1 MISNTIN
8 NLLFFRFHNLLNE
21 TSINHYTSTRVGGVS
36 KDHLAGLNLGYTVND
51 NPLFVDKNIE
61 LLAEATEISKKYMV
75 FPKQTNGANIAIV
88 KSVNDVFYDT
98 DALITN
104 IPGICIGVRTADC
117 VPILI
122 YEPEKKVIAAVHSG
136 WKGTVEKISQ
146 KAIRIMIDQ
155 FGANPEKIIVGIGP
169 SISPD
174 VYEVGADVIQLAK
187 HSFGEKPILKP
198 IPDSNKAFFNLW
210 EANKLVL
217 KESGVPEN
225 NLEVA
230 EMCTYSNPDLFY
242 SARRDGKNTGR
253 LATGIMILK

>member
-1 MISNTIN
+1 MISTTIN
-8 NLLFFRFHNLLNE
+8 KLTFFRFHNLSKE
-21 TSINHYTSTRVGGVS
+21 PSIKHYTSTRTGGIS
-36 KDHLAGLNLGYTVND
+36 KDHLASLNLGYTVND
-51 NPLFVDKNIE
+51 NPLLVEKNIE
-61 LLAEATEISKKYMV
+61 LLAMATEIKQKCMI
-75 FPKQTNGANIAIV
+75 FPKQTNGTNIAIV
-88 KSVNDVFYDT
+88 KSVTDVYYDT

-155 FGANPEKIIVGIGP
+155 FGADPEKMIAGIGP

-174 VYEVGADVIQLAK
+174 VYEIGPDVIKPVKQ
-187 HSFGEKPILKP
+187 SFVENLVLKS
-198 IPDSNKAFFNLW
+198 IPDSDKAFLNLW
-210 EANKLVL
+210 EANKLIL
-217 KESGVPEN
+217 IESGIPASNIEI
-225 NLEVA
+225 A

-242 SARRDGKNTGR
+242 SARRDSHKTGR
-253 LATGIMILK
+253 LATGIMMI